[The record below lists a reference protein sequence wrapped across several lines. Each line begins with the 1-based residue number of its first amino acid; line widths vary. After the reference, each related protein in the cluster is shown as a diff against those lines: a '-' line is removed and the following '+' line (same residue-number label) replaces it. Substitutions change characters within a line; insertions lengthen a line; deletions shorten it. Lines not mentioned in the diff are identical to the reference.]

1 MKLFKL
7 TFTQR
12 EIALIRTALTLR
24 RAELSEFIRNRD
36 ELKLLSPAL
45 QAAYDETD
53 ALLKGKLAPK
63 ETD

>member
-36 ELKLLSPAL
+36 ELKLLSPPL